1 MRLPAICPC
10 CDAVLGVSTLKC
22 DHCQTTINGNYPMP
36 VFLRLTPD
44 EQEFVMKFLLA
55 SGSIKEMAA
64 QEGISYPTLR
74 NRLDDL
80 IEKVKQLQQ

>member
-1 MRLPAICPC
+1 MRVPVICPG
-10 CDAVLGVSTLKC
+10 CDAVLRVSTLKC
-22 DHCQTTINGNYPMP
+22 DHCQTTINGSYPMP

-80 IEKVKQLQQ
+80 IEKIKQLQQ

>member
-1 MRLPAICPC
+1 
-10 CDAVLGVSTLKC
+10 
-22 DHCQTTINGNYPMP
+22 MP

-74 NRLDDL
+74 NRLDEL
-80 IEKVKQLQQ
+80 IGKIKQLQQ

>member
-1 MRLPAICPC
+1 MRLPVICPG
-10 CDAVLGVSTLKC
+10 CDAALRVSTLKC
-22 DHCQTTINGNYPMP
+22 DHCQTTINGSYPVP
-36 VFLRLTPD
+36 VFLRLPPE